1 MARKKRDTAKEQFWS
16 DAIQRRQQSG
26 LTIREFCRREGLT
39 ESTYQFWRRE
49 LKKRGSNGQSVI
61 VQENSSEDNAAFAAV
76 TINTNE
82 ILNDSAIEILMGNEC
97 RIRVPRGFDR
107 QSLVDVLAVL
117 ESR

>member
-1 MARKKRDTAKEQFWS
+1 MGRKKRDAAKEQFWT
-16 DAIQRRQQSG
+16 DAIPRREQSG

-39 ESTYQFWRRE
+39 ESTYQFWRKE
-49 LKKRGSNGQSVI
+49 LKKRGSNGLSSV
-61 VQENSSEDNAAFAAV
+61 VQENPSDDGAAFAAV
-76 TINTNE
+76 TIATNE
-82 ILNDSAIEILMGNEC
+82 TLGDSAIEIVTGNEF

>member
-1 MARKKRDTAKEQFWS
+1 MARKKRDPAKEQFWA
-16 DAIQRRQQSG
+16 DAILRREQSG
-26 LTIREFCRREGLT
+26 LTIREFCRQEGMT

-49 LKKRGSNGQSVI
+49 LKKRGWNGRSPAA
-61 VQENSSEDNAAFAAV
+61 QETSSDGNAAFAAV
-76 TINTNE
+76 AIDMNE
-82 ILNDSAIEILMGNEC
+82 TLSDSAIEILMGNHC